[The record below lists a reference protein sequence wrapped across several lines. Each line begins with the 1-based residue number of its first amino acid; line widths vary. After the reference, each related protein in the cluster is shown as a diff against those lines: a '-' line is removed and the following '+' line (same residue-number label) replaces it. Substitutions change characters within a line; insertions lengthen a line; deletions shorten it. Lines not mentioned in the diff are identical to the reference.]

1 MTNTNASSDSG
12 FTTAIHLPMF
22 ATLAQ
27 LRQSAAND
35 LRKMNVGEVRFEK
48 HDRMLYATDA
58 SMYQVE
64 PIGVVILNRP
74 ESAVDIV
81 RYCRARKIPMLPRG
95 GGTSLAGQC
104 VNHAVMMDMSARC
117 RGIRDINVQ
126 ARTVTVEP
134 GVTLDQLNAALSAHG
149 MMFGPDVATSSHA
162 TLGGMIGNNS
172 AGARSILYGRT
183 VENVLAMSVVTA
195 DGAVLKLCKGSCD
208 SDPAQNAIARRLAA
222 LVLPLAD
229 EIEKRIPKIMRH
241 VDGYNVDILLQ
252 QLQAST
258 PGTFD
263 QVNLAQLMCGS
274 EGTLAVMMEATLK
287 IVPKPARTGLA
298 IIGFASI
305 EDALTPLMP
314 MINTK
319 PSAVEL
325 IDEVVLDAARDN
337 TEYRHYVDLMPK
349 PASGNLGAVMYVEYQ
364 GANEAQLN
372 ASFDS
377 LAAVVPGAAMQR
389 YLTPASIA
397 SAWKLRKAGEP
408 LLHNIPGDRK
418 PMTFVEDTAV
428 DPNQL
433 LRFVNDFKAIVTR
446 HGTTAA
452 YYAHA
457 SVGCLHIRPLVKIS
471 DEASRANVTAIA
483 VEVADLVASYGGAL
497 SGEHGDGRL
506 RTPLLERVLGTELC
520 ELFRQV
526 KNIFDPIGLMNPGN
540 LINTGDP
547 SLIMK
552 SLRVKPLDQEI
563 SIPKTNTFFRFEKEH
578 GFEHAVES
586 CNGAGLCRKTQP
598 TGVMCPSYRATL
610 DERHST
616 RGRGNALRL
625 ALSGQMNNDG
635 AISAPGQAWSDP
647 ETKATL
653 DLCLSC
659 KACQS
664 ECPSNVDISKMKA
677 EFQAQEFAA
686 LGKIPL
692 RTKLIGRIRSA
703 NRLGSRVWP
712 IANAVL
718 EYTPLPRFIRSMLG
732 FHANRTVPTFGP
744 ATHRW
749 VARKNRAANAD
760 NNSSMHATGNA
771 QNGDQHAR
779 PTVLL
784 FADCFTNFNE
794 THIARHAVELL
805 EAFGYRVVMPDA
817 GCCGR
822 TLISVGMLAEA
833 SRTCAQTAKNL
844 VAALQQENAVA
855 LLALEPSCLSAIKD
869 DWLDLQMAVET
880 KQLNALAARSMLV
893 EEFLDARWN
902 EHPRRPEFSTG
913 HENVIFHGHCHQ
925 KALWG
930 SESGARLLRRIFGDR
945 LTALDS
951 GCCGMAGSFG
961 YSAHRYDLSMAI
973 GEQSM
978 FPAIRKAPNAVVVA
992 PGTSCRHQIRDG
1004 TDALPLHPIELIA
1017 KLVMPVAQGNAPTHH

>member
-1 MTNTNASSDSG
+1 MTKVNTSSDSSS
-12 FTTAIHLPMF
+12 TSAIHLPLF

-27 LRQSAAND
+27 LRVNAAND
-35 LRKMNVGEVRFEK
+35 LRNMNVGEVRFEK

-74 ESAVDIV
+74 ESAVEIV
-81 RYCRARKIPMLPRG
+81 RYCGARNIPMLPRG
-95 GGTSLAGQC
+95 SGTSLAGQC
-104 VNHAVMMDMSARC
+104 VNQAVMMDMSARC
-117 RGIRDINVQ
+117 RGIRSINV
-126 ARTVTVEP
+126 AAGTVTVEP
-134 GVTLDQLNAALSAHG
+134 GVTLDQLNAALSPHG

-183 VENVLAMSVVTA
+183 VENVIAMRVVTA
-195 DGAVLKLCKGSCD
+195 QGAVLQLFQGSCD

-229 EIEKRIPKIMRH
+229 EIRKRIPKIMRH
-241 VDGYNVDILLQ
+241 VDGYNVDIVLQ

-258 PGTFD
+258 AGTFD
-263 QVNLAQLMCGS
+263 RVNLAQLLCGS

-287 IVPKPARTGLA
+287 IVPKPERTGLA
-298 IIGFASI
+298 IIGFSNI
-305 EDALTPLMP
+305 EDALTPLIL

-325 IDEVVLDAARDN
+325 IDDVVLEAARDN

-349 PASGNLGAVMYVEYQ
+349 PFSGKLGAVMYVEYQ

-372 ASFDS
+372 AKFDS
-377 LAAVVPGAAMQR
+377 LAAVVPGVAMRR
-389 YLTPASIA
+389 YLTTSSIA

-428 DPNQL
+428 DPSQL

-457 SVGCLHIRPLVKIS
+457 SVGCLHIRPLVKIT
-471 DEASRANVTAIA
+471 DEASRENVTAIA
-483 VEVADLVASYGGAL
+483 VEVADLVAKYGGAL

-506 RTPLLERVLGTELC
+506 RTPLLERVLGKELC

-526 KNIFDPIGLMNPGN
+526 KNIFDPHGLMNPGN
-540 LINTGDP
+540 LISTGDP

-552 SLRVKPLDQEI
+552 ALRVKPHDQDI
-563 SIPKTNTFFRFEKEH
+563 AIAKTNTFFRFEKEH

-625 ALSGQMNNDG
+625 ALSGQMNATDE
-635 AISAPGQAWSDP
+635 ISAPGQAWSDA

-677 EFQAQEFAA
+677 EFQAQEFAE

-692 RTKLIGRIRSA
+692 RTRLIGRIRGA
-703 NRLGSRVWP
+703 NRLGSRMWP
-712 IANAVL
+712 IANALL
-718 EYTPLPRFIRSMLG
+718 EYTPLASFIRSVMG
-732 FHANRTVPTFGP
+732 FHAARTVPSFGP

-749 VARKNRAANAD
+749 LARRNQTD
-760 NNSSMHATGNA
+760 NSSVNSAPHSTNPAHHVNP
-771 QNGDQHAR
+771 QAR

-805 EAFGYRVVMPDA
+805 EAFGYRVVMSDA

-833 SRTCAQTAKNL
+833 SLTCAQTAKNL
-844 VAALQQENAVA
+844 LSTLQQENAVA

-869 DWLDLQMAVET
+869 DWLDLQMSVDV
-880 KQLNALAARSMLV
+880 KQLNKLAARSMLV

-902 EHPRRPEFSTG
+902 EHPLRPEISPG
-913 HENVIFHGHCHQ
+913 NKSVIFHGHCHQ

-930 SESGARLLRRIFGDR
+930 SESGVRLLRRIFGDR

-961 YSAHRYDLSMAI
+961 YAAHRYDLSMAI
-973 GEQSM
+973 GEQSL
-978 FPAIRKAPNAVVVA
+978 FPAIRKAPDAVVVA

-1004 TDALPLHPIELIA
+1004 TDAMPLHPVELIA
-1017 KLVMPVAQGNAPTHH
+1017 KLFSQHAPAHKRHL

>member
-1 MTNTNASSDSG
+1 
-12 FTTAIHLPMF
+12 MF

-27 LRQSAAND
+27 LRESAAHD
-35 LRKMNVGEVRFEK
+35 LRMMNVGEVRFEK

-64 PIGVVILNRP
+64 PIGVVILNRS

-81 RYCRARKIPMLPRG
+81 RYCRARRIPMLPRG
-95 GGTSLAGQC
+95 SGTSLAGQC
-104 VNHAVMMDMSARC
+104 VNNAIMLDMSARC
-117 RGIRDINVQ
+117 RGIRNINVAQ
-126 ARTVTVEP
+126 GTVTVEP

-195 DGAVLKLCKGSCD
+195 EGAVLKLCKGSCE
-208 SDPAQNAIARRLAA
+208 SDPAQNKIARALAA

-229 EIEKRIPKIMRH
+229 EIHKRIPKIMRH

-263 QVNLAQLMCGS
+263 NVNLAQLLCGS

-298 IIGFASI
+298 ILGFSSI
-305 EDALTPLMP
+305 EDALAPLMG

-325 IDEVVLDAARDN
+325 IDDVVLEAARDN

-349 PASGNLGAVMYVEYQ
+349 PVNGKLGAVMYVEYQ
-364 GANEAQLN
+364 GASEAQLN
-372 ASFDS
+372 ASFDA
-377 LAAVVPGAAMQR
+377 LAVVVPGATMQR
-389 YLTPASIA
+389 YLTPTSIA

-408 LLHNIPGDRK
+408 LLHSIPGDRK
-418 PMTFVEDTAV
+418 PLTFVEDTAV
-428 DPNQL
+428 DPSQL

-457 SVGCLHIRPLVKIS
+457 SVGCLHIRPLVKIK

-483 VEVADLVASYGGAL
+483 VEVADLVATYGGAL

-506 RTPLLERVLGTELC
+506 RTPLLDRVLGEKLC

-540 LINTGDP
+540 LVMTGDP

-563 SIPKTNTFFRFEKEH
+563 SIPKTNTFFRFQKEH

-586 CNGAGLCRKTQP
+586 CNGAGLCRKTQA

-625 ALSGQMNNDG
+625 ALSGQMMSDG
-635 AISAPGQAWSDP
+635 DISAPGQAWSDA

-686 LGKIPL
+686 RGKIPL
-692 RTKLIGRIRSA
+692 RTRLIGRIRGA
-703 NRLGSRVWP
+703 NRLGSMVWP
-712 IANAVL
+712 IANAL
-718 EYTPLPRFIRSMLG
+718 LQYTPLSTFIRSMMG
-732 FHANRTVPTFGP
+732 FHPARTVPEFGP

-749 VARKNRAANAD
+749 LARKNRARHAPD
-760 NNSSMHATGNA
+760 NSAA
-771 QNGDQHAR
+771 QTTSGARDGHEQAR

-833 SRTCAQTAKNL
+833 TRTCARTATNL
-844 VAALQQENAVA
+844 LNILQRENAVA

-869 DWLDLQMAVET
+869 DWLDLQMAVDA
-880 KQLNALAARSMLV
+880 KQLNELASRSMLV

-902 EHPRRPEFSTG
+902 EHPRRPEIAAG
-913 HENVIFHGHCHQ
+913 HESVLFHGHCHQ

-930 SESGARLLRRIFGDR
+930 SQSGARVLRRIFGDR
-945 LTALDS
+945 LSVLDS

-961 YSAHRYDLSMAI
+961 YAAHRYDLSMAI
-973 GEQSM
+973 GEQSL
-978 FPAIRKAPNAVVVA
+978 FPAIRGAPDAVIVA
-992 PGTSCRHQIRDG
+992 PGTSCRQQLRDA
-1004 TDALPLHPIELIA
+1004 TDAQPLHPVELIA
-1017 KLVMPVAQGNAPTHH
+1017 KLVTEHGASNPTLSD

>member
-1 MTNTNASSDSG
+1 MV
-12 FTTAIHLPMF
+12 
-22 ATLAQ
+22 ATLTQ
-27 LRQSAAND
+27 LRQSAADD
-35 LRKMNVGEVRFEK
+35 LRAMDVGEVRFEK
-48 HDRMLYATDA
+48 HDRMLYSTDA

-74 ESAVDIV
+74 ECAVDIV
-81 RYCRARKIPMLPRG
+81 RYCRERKIPILPRG

-104 VNHAVMMDMSARC
+104 VNQALMLDMSARC
-117 RGIRDINVQ
+117 RGILEINV
-126 ARTVTVEP
+126 AAGTVTVEP
-134 GVTLDQLNAALSAHG
+134 GVTLDQLNAALSSHG

-183 VENVLAMSVVTA
+183 VENVVSMSVVTA
-195 DGAVLKLCKGSCD
+195 EGAVMKLFQGSCE
-208 SDPAQNAIARRLAA
+208 SDPAQALLARRLAA
-222 LVLPLAD
+222 IVLPLAD
-229 EIEKRIPKIMRH
+229 EIHKRIPKIMRH
-241 VDGYNVDILLQ
+241 VDGYNVDILLR
-252 QLQAST
+252 QLQEST

-263 QVNLAQLMCGS
+263 RVNLAQLLCGS
-274 EGTLAVMMEATLK
+274 EGTLAVMMKATLQ
-287 IVPKPARTGLA
+287 IVPKPKRTGLA
-298 IIGFASI
+298 IVGFASI
-305 EDALTPLMP
+305 EDALTPLMS

-337 TEYRHYVDLMPK
+337 SEYTHYVDLMPK
-349 PASGNLGAVMYVEYQ
+349 PASGKLGAVMYVEYQ
-364 GANEAQLN
+364 GTSESDLN
-372 ASFDS
+372 ASFDA
-377 LAAVVPGAAMQR
+377 LAAVLPGAPMQR
-389 YLTPASIA
+389 YLTPTSIA

-408 LLHNIPGDRK
+408 LLHNVPGDRK
-418 PMTFVEDTAV
+418 PLTFVEDTAV
-428 DPNQL
+428 DPSKL
-433 LRFVNDFKAIVTR
+433 LSFVRDFKAIVTR

-457 SVGCLHIRPLVKIS
+457 SVGCLHIRPLVKVATQADREQI
-471 DEASRANVTAIA
+471 TLIA
-483 VEVADLVASYGGAL
+483 VEVADLVAKYGGAL

-506 RTPLLERVLGTELC
+506 RTPLLDRVLGQKLC
-520 ELFRQV
+520 ELFRQI
-526 KNIFDPIGLMNPGN
+526 KNIFDPVGLMNPGN
-540 LINTGDP
+540 LIATGDP

-563 SIPKTNTFFRFEKEH
+563 QIPKINTFFRFEKEH
-578 GFEHAVES
+578 GFDHAIQS

-625 ALSGQMNNDG
+625 ALSGQMNAPDQ
-635 AISAPGQAWSDP
+635 ISSPGQIWSDP

-659 KACQS
+659 KACQR

-686 LGKIPL
+686 RGKIPFAT
-692 RTKLIGRIRSA
+692 RLIGRIRKA
-703 NRLGSRVWP
+703 NRIGSRVWP
-712 IANAVL
+712 IANAL
-718 EYTPLPRFIRSMLG
+718 LQYTPLAGVIRSTLG
-732 FHANRTVPTFGP
+732 FHPARTVPGFGP

-749 VARKNRAANAD
+749 VARKNRADNLAAHSANNAMD
-760 NNSSMHATGNA
+760 QSSEGGFAS
-771 QNGDQHAR
+771 R

-784 FADCFTNFNE
+784 FADCFTNFSE

-833 SRTCAQTAKNL
+833 SRTCAQTAKKL
-844 VAALQQENAVA
+844 IAALHQENAVA

-869 DWLDLQMAVET
+869 DWLDLNMGMDV
-880 KQLNALAARSMLV
+880 KQLNELAARGMLV
-893 EEFLDARWN
+893 EEFLDARWQD
-902 EHPRRPEFSTG
+902 HPRRPDIVPGNES
-913 HENVIFHGHCHQ
+913 VIFHGHCHQ

-930 SESGARLLRRIFGDR
+930 SESGARLLGRIFGDR

-961 YSAHRYDLSMAI
+961 YATHRYDLSMRI
-973 GEQSM
+973 GEQSL
-978 FPAIRKAPNAVVVA
+978 FPAIRKAADSVVVA
-992 PGTSCRHQIRDG
+992 SGTSCRQQIRDG
-1004 TDALPLHPIELIA
+1004 TNAQPLHPIELLA
-1017 KLVMPVAQGNAPTHH
+1017 KLVSTHCTDT

>member
-1 MTNTNASSDSG
+1 
-12 FTTAIHLPMF
+12 MF
-22 ATLAQ
+22 ASLSQ
-27 LRQSAAND
+27 LRQNAVND
-35 LRKMNVGEVRFEK
+35 LRNMNVGEVRFEK

-74 ESAVDIV
+74 ECAVDIV
-81 RYCRARKIPMLPRG
+81 RYCRARNIPMLPRG

-104 VNHAVMMDMSARC
+104 VNQALMMDMSARC
-117 RGIRDINVQ
+117 RGISEINVA

-134 GVTLDQLNAALSAHG
+134 GVTLDQLNAALSPHG

-183 VENVLAMSVVTA
+183 VENVIAMTVVTA
-195 DGAVLKLCKGSCD
+195 EGAVLKLFQGSCD
-208 SDPAQNAIARRLAA
+208 SDPAQTLLARRLAEI
-222 LVLPLAD
+222 VLPLAD
-229 EIEKRIPKIMRH
+229 EIHKRIPKIMRH
-241 VDGYNVDILLQ
+241 VDGYNIDILLQ

-263 QVNLAQLMCGS
+263 RVNLAQLLCGS
-274 EGTLAVMMEATLK
+274 EGTLAVMLQATLQ
-287 IVPKPARTGLA
+287 IVPKPKRTGLA
-298 IIGFASI
+298 IIGFTSI
-305 EDALTPLMP
+305 EDALTPLMG

-319 PSAVEL
+319 PSAVEM

-337 TEYRHYVDLMPK
+337 TEYTHYVDLMPK
-349 PASGNLGAVMYVEYQ
+349 PASGKLGAVMYVEYQ
-364 GANEAQLN
+364 GDTELDLN
-372 ASFDS
+372 ASFDL
-377 LAAVVPGAAMQR
+377 LAAVVPGAPMQR
-389 YLTPASIA
+389 YLTPKSIA

-418 PMTFVEDTAV
+418 PLTFVEDTAV
-428 DPNQL
+428 DPSKL
-433 LRFVNDFKAIVTR
+433 LDFVRDFKAIVTR

-457 SVGCLHIRPLVKIS
+457 SVGCLHIRPLVKITT
-471 DEASRANVTAIA
+471 DADRAQITSIA
-483 VEVADLVASYGGAL
+483 VEIADLVSKYGGAL

-506 RTPLLERVLGTELC
+506 RTPLLDRVLGQKLC

-526 KNIFDPIGLMNPGN
+526 KNIFDPVGLMNPGN
-540 LINTGDP
+540 LISTGDP
-547 SLIMK
+547 SQIMRA
-552 SLRVKPLDQEI
+552 LRVKPLDQEI
-563 SIPKTNTFFRFEKEH
+563 EIQTTNTFFRFEKEH
-578 GFEHAVES
+578 GFDHAVQS

-598 TGVMCPSYRATL
+598 SGVMCPSYRATL

-625 ALSGQMNNDG
+625 ALSGQMNAPDQ
-635 AISAPGQAWSDP
+635 ISSPGQIWSDP

-686 LGKIPL
+686 RGKIPFAT
-692 RTKLIGRIRSA
+692 RLIGRIRKA
-703 NRLGSRVWP
+703 NRIGSRVWP
-712 IANAVL
+712 IANAL
-718 EYTPLPRFIRSMLG
+718 LQYTPLASVIRSTLG
-732 FHANRTVPTFGP
+732 FHAARTVPGFGP

-749 VARKNRAANAD
+749 VARKNRAVNAATHSI
-760 NNSSMHATGNA
+760 NSAMNESSEGRSV
-771 QNGDQHAR
+771 AR

-784 FADCFTNFNE
+784 FADCFTNFSE

-833 SRTCAQTAKNL
+833 SRTCAQTAKKL
-844 VAALQQENAVA
+844 LSALNSENAVA

-869 DWLDLQMAVET
+869 DWLDLNMGLDV
-880 KQLNALAARSMLV
+880 KQLNQLAARSMLV
-893 EEFLDARWN
+893 EEFLDARW
-902 EHPRRPEFSTG
+902 EDHPRRPDIVPGNET
-913 HENVIFHGHCHQ
+913 VIFHGHCHQ

-930 SESGARLLRRIFGDR
+930 NESGARLLRRIFGDQ
-945 LTALDS
+945 LNALDS

-961 YSAHRYDLSMAI
+961 YAKHRYDLSMQI
-973 GEQSM
+973 GEQSL
-978 FPAIRKAPNAVVVA
+978 FPAIRCAPDSVVVA
-992 PGTSCRHQIRDG
+992 SGTSCRHQIRDG
-1004 TDALPLHPIELIA
+1004 TSAQPLHPIELVA
-1017 KLVMPVAQGNAPTHH
+1017 KLLATQSAGISSKHR